1 MSCNPLAVVLESP
14 VAATHAVEAASA
26 TLYTSETGPKAT
38 GYVIDNP
45 CCIFG
50 SLQILYGMPYLTGS
64 GIITG
69 STV

>member
-1 MSCNPLAVVLESP
+1 MSCNPLAVALEAC
-14 VAATHAVEAASA
+14 VAATHTLEASPS
-26 TLYTSETGPKAT
+26 TLFTSETGPVAT
-38 GYVIDNP
+38 GYSVDNP

-50 SLQILYGMPYLTGS
+50 TLQILYGMPYLTGS